1 MVWVKNVSPAVDSQ
15 SRYPTIIA
23 ICVVLTVLMIIV
35 VALRI
40 YVHFQPGLAS
50 DDIVIFVSMVSSKAL
65 VVWVLNANLR
75 IVPDIQYY
83 LQFAQHS
90 S

>member
-1 MVWVKNVSPAVDSQ
+1 MIV
-15 SRYPTIIA
+15 T
-23 ICVVLTVLMIIV
+23 ICVVLTVLMTIV

-40 YVHFQPGLAS
+40 YVRFQPGLAA
-50 DDIVIFVSMVSSKAL
+50 DDIVIFVSMVSSKAPIL
-65 VVWVLNANLR
+65 RVLNANLR
-75 IVPDIQYY
+75 IGPDIQYY